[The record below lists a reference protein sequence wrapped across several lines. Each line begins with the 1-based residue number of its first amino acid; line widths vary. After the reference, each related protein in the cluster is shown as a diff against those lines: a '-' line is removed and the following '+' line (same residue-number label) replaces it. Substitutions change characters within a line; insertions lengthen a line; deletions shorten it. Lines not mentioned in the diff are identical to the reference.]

1 MGDLTN
7 LVGAFLTRQL
17 PIQIVIAAYMLVIDV
32 SLCIQYGLYYQRPE
46 KIQRVSG
53 FSAERSPLISGPSRH
68 ARAMSRV
75 HYKSRGHS
83 LDPWLVYRVKPHR
96 TAKRS
101 YGYGS
106 THLQPENLPINTN
119 SRKAATSLDRG
130 RNRATRHIRG
140 YMSRSN
146 TLQAPSRVGL
156 DAGSLDISGKM
167 RREHGRST
175 NGLRRGSVMAMLSV
189 GMLVSLGP
197 MNMHMRQNAPP
208 LVSSTSLMAAPT
220 VVAAQKGIPPP
231 WDLFSGAVNISS
243 SPISAAPT
251 TATTAVPL
259 PAPRYPILLYM
270 PDMMLFRRRRR
281 QPHEPPLPLSVVIGR
296 ISAWLCTLLY
306 MTSRLPQIWSN
317 FRRKSVRGLSMLL
330 FLLAFIANLLYSI
343 SIVSNP
349 KAVGPGSYDYLL
361 ESLPFLLGSSG
372 TLIFDVVI
380 LAQYAMWYERP
391 VPKARST
398 IPA

>member
-46 KIQRVSG
+46 KLQRVSG

-167 RREHGRST
+167 RREHGRS
-175 NGLRRGSVMAMLSV
+175 
-189 GMLVSLGP
+189 
-197 MNMHMRQNAPP
+197 
-208 LVSSTSLMAAPT
+208 
-220 VVAAQKGIPPP
+220 K
-231 WDLFSGAVNISS
+231 
-243 SPISAAPT
+243 
-251 TATTAVPL
+251 
-259 PAPRYPILLYM
+259 
-270 PDMMLFRRRRR
+270 
-281 QPHEPPLPLSVVIGR
+281 IGR
-296 ISAWLCTLLY
+296 ASC
-306 MTSRLPQIWSN
+306 R
-317 FRRKSVRGLSMLL
+317 
-330 FLLAFIANLLYSI
+330 
-343 SIVSNP
+343 
-349 KAVGPGSYDYLL
+349 
-361 ESLPFLLGSSG
+361 
-372 TLIFDVVI
+372 
-380 LAQYAMWYERP
+380 ER
-391 VPKARST
+391 V
-398 IPA
+398 